1 MSELTSTLC
10 FYLFLHNTNVI
21 SDERMV
27 RSLRRKGNWL
37 NSTELESIGL
47 ILQRFTSNQIE
58 KENWR
63 TDTGTV
69 WAVLA
74 EEIRR
79 NTKANRKLFH
89 TWWNK
94 DRHHIKSNQK
104 EQQKG
109 NPNDGK
115 LMGSAHQKLPTITR
129 PLSVKGAI
137 NLQDKESDPLEWGML
152 LSNLGLAQR
161 RLGAASGDLEIL
173 RVARRSFAACEGIVF
188 RKKAGFDWAMLQW
201 NIADLGWRGFN

>member
-1 MSELTSTLC
+1 M
-10 FYLFLHNTNVI
+10 
-21 SDERMV
+21 
-27 RSLRRKGNWL
+27 
-37 NSTELESIGL
+37 NSTKLESIGL

-58 KENWR
+58 QENQR

-74 EEIRR
+74 EKIRR
-79 NTKANRKLFH
+79 NSKANRKLFH

-115 LMGSAHQKLPTITR
+115 LMGSAHQRLPTITR

-137 NLQDKESDPLEWGML
+137 NLQDKRDSVKGNDML
-152 LSNLGLAQR
+152 LMLSNLAVITTSDKLMLEMAEIVSMTVRRTMVMQVCDLAVMTK
-161 RLGAASGDLEIL
+161 LGPLTSDI
-173 RVARRSFAACEGIVF
+173 VGIVPIIV
-188 RKKAGFDWAMLQW
+188 RRAMMIVMMVRGSDDQVKKT
-201 NIADLGWRGFN
+201 RVR

>member
-1 MSELTSTLC
+1 MWTPSTICIFRLMSELTSTLC
-10 FYLFLHNTNVI
+10 FYLLLHNTNVI

-74 EEIRR
+74 EKVRR

-89 TWWNK
+89 T
-94 DRHHIKSNQK
+94 
-104 EQQKG
+104 
-109 NPNDGK
+109 
-115 LMGSAHQKLPTITR
+115 
-129 PLSVKGAI
+129 
-137 NLQDKESDPLEWGML
+137 
-152 LSNLGLAQR
+152 
-161 RLGAASGDLEIL
+161 
-173 RVARRSFAACEGIVF
+173 
-188 RKKAGFDWAMLQW
+188 
-201 NIADLGWRGFN
+201 